1 MFFRSRSRDWQ
12 LKRAASIGSASGSKK
27 KKTLIPR
34 RHVSTSGGENF
45 GSSTWLRNIPCDAN
59 LRIFDITSTATSF
72 SSKGRTSEG
81 RSVKFGRSADYLLV
95 CQVRGG
101 RERTI
106 CQHQPI
112 EGPGKRDLVDTL
124 NCLDRGQGYEF
135 WLGVS
140 HGDRSPLRFGI
151 NNHLTPASG
160 IPYLNSDT
168 DLSAEGRQSKWRSE
182 NWSAA
187 GFSYSSSSYALGVNV
202 LYACTD
208 ESKTKEVAVL
218 SIC

>member
-72 SSKGRTSEG
+72 SSKGRTSKG
-81 RSVKFGRSADYLLV
+81 
-95 CQVRGG
+95 
-101 RERTI
+101 
-106 CQHQPI
+106 
-112 EGPGKRDLVDTL
+112 
-124 NCLDRGQGYEF
+124 
-135 WLGVS
+135 
-140 HGDRSPLRFGI
+140 
-151 NNHLTPASG
+151 
-160 IPYLNSDT
+160 
-168 DLSAEGRQSKWRSE
+168 RSE
-182 NWSAA
+182 NWSAP
-187 GFSYSSSSYALGVNV
+187 GFNYSSASYALGVNV

>member
-151 NNHLTPASG
+151 NTHLTFA
-160 IPYLNSDT
+160 
-168 DLSAEGRQSKWRSE
+168 SE
-182 NWSAA
+182 NPFIYSDSNLSAA
-187 GFSYSSSSYALGVNV
+187 GRIAVMDGSLRTCPGFNYSSASYALVVN
-202 LYACTD
+202 
-208 ESKTKEVAVL
+208 S
-218 SIC
+218 